1 MPVFVCG
8 FVCLLHLLKRRIAS
22 PAHVLV
28 RFRLFRPPLSCR
40 AIHPTKNSHAGWLAT
55 GLLLFPN
62 NSSSATKK
70 SVNINLMVYVIFF
83 YWVCW
88 VVFMRFIF
96 GTKFPSG
103 WTSGVVDTVWFPK
116 FPRFS
121 WAGAPKIQFF
131 QTFLIF
137 ISQFEKV
144 APYRSSG
151 VSNERTRAHYG
162 CIAKANQYI
171 YLSIIHGSTNTFDTN
186 TNKKNPRS
194 TNAFYPQ

>member
-1 MPVFVCG
+1 MRGRATIKGTLLSIYLFNRCEVLNYCAKNAFPMPVFVCG

-70 SVNINLMVYVIFF
+70 SVNINLMVHVIFF
-83 YWVCW
+83 YWICW

-96 GTKFPSG
+96 GTKFPCG
-103 WTSGVVDTVWFPK
+103 WTSGHRVI
-116 FPRFS
+116 
-121 WAGAPKIQFF
+121 PKIPQV
-131 QTFLIF
+131 FLGG
-137 ISQFEKV
+137 
-144 APYRSSG
+144 RS
-151 VSNERTRAHYG
+151 
-162 CIAKANQYI
+162 
-171 YLSIIHGSTNTFDTN
+171 
-186 TNKKNPRS
+186 
-194 TNAFYPQ
+194 

>member
-1 MPVFVCG
+1 MLFNRCEVLNYCAKNAFPMPVFVCG

-40 AIHPTKNSHAGWLAT
+40 AIHPTKNFHVGWLAT

-121 WAGAPKIQFF
+121 WAGTPKIHFSNLF
-131 QTFLIF
+131 DFHFPIWKGRTVPIF
-137 ISQFEKV
+137 RCF
-144 APYRSSG
+144 
-151 VSNERTRAHYG
+151 
-162 CIAKANQYI
+162 
-171 YLSIIHGSTNTFDTN
+171 
-186 TNKKNPRS
+186 
-194 TNAFYPQ
+194 